1 MRAVGKHLY
10 LAASLS
16 IDSPD
21 PAAAQ
26 STAGWPDTIDLL
38 THERSQADECVSL
51 LKSAGNDSIIDH
63 GRTVYGQAKA
73 ASDGAIAG
81 LEVALV
87 QGYKPETLKGIQADL
102 DAAGAGL
109 QQVCDAAKKAASD
122 ASGTKG
128 IVSDIVMAA
137 VEPVI
142 GAIKEGVSALWNR
155 HLEQEKAEIDSIKG
169 QLDAAKWPDF

>member
-1 MRAVGKHLY
+1 MIKSMFIATLFFAGSPV
-10 LAASLS
+10 AMATAS
-16 IDSPD
+16 PV
-21 PAAAQ
+21 
-26 STAGWPDTIDLL
+26 GWPDTIDLL
-38 THERSQADECVSL
+38 KHERSQADECVSL
-51 LKSAGNDSIIDH
+51 LKNAADGSTRAQ
-63 GRTVYGQAKA
+63 GRTVYLSAKA

-87 QGYKPETLKGIQADL
+87 QGYRPESLKGIQADL

-109 QQVCDAAKKAASD
+109 QEVCNAARKAASE

-128 IVSDIVMAA
+128 IVSDVVNAA

-142 GAIKEGVSALWNR
+142 GAIKDGVSTLWNQR
-155 HLEQEKAEIDSIKG
+155 LKQEQAEIDSIRG